1 MRDVGVIIWVALLF
15 IGVVGSMIS
24 SLRRQT
30 PSREAPSMP
39 IERSQSVELPGPIEL
54 PPQLRRFAV
63 AAPPRPAPQRKPA
76 PVTAPAVPS
85 ASSGVIPT
93 LSERS
98 ESKWGGANVVE
109 GRARHRLFSD
119 RRDLVRAV
127 IGAEVL
133 GKPRALRDES
143 TPPY

>member
-76 PVTAPAVPS
+76 QVAVAPVAAPPAVAAPAAEHLEP
-85 ASSGVIPT
+85 
-93 LSERS
+93 
-98 ESKWGGANVVE
+98 
-109 GRARHRLFSD
+109 ARIRRRLFSD